1 MSNKNRW
8 KEIWSKK
15 TLISDGHQN
24 IEDLFIQ
31 MKIADGYDALGNL
44 KITYLDF
51 KAQFDDILYHLEN
64 CCNGRSIN
72 AQSAFEVGCGC
83 GPNLLLLQDKGL
95 IVGGIDYSETLIQS
109 ARKFI
114 KTDDLTVGEAVDLG
128 VLPPPP
134 PNMP

>member
-15 TLISDGHQN
+15 TLISDGHQD

-51 KAQFDDILYHLEN
+51 KAQFE
-64 CCNGRSIN
+64 
-72 AQSAFEVGCGC
+72 
-83 GPNLLLLQDKGL
+83 
-95 IVGGIDYSETLIQS
+95 
-109 ARKFI
+109 
-114 KTDDLTVGEAVDLG
+114 
-128 VLPPPP
+128 
-134 PNMP
+134 

>member
-15 TLISDGHQN
+15 TLISDGHQD

-51 KAQFDDILYHLEN
+51 KAQFDVYTLSF
-64 CCNGRSIN
+64 RK
-72 AQSAFEVGCGC
+72 
-83 GPNLLLLQDKGL
+83 LLQWK
-95 IVGGIDYSETLIQS
+95 IYQCSKCV
-109 ARKFI
+109 
-114 KTDDLTVGEAVDLG
+114 
-128 VLPPPP
+128 
-134 PNMP
+134 